1 MILISLLSIFITTT
15 VILGFATV
23 NLLKKQEKS
32 EDILLSYLDYLD
44 KISRVIELSDKKI
57 KEIDHKGTFESDDE
71 IGYFFEA
78 IKQIQ
83 DTLNEFDIRQ
93 Y

>member
-15 VILGFATV
+15 VILGFATI

-32 EDILLSYLDYLD
+32 EDILISYLDYLD

-71 IGYFFEA
+71 IGHFFES

-83 DTLNEFDIRQ
+83 DTLNEFNIRQ
-93 Y
+93 L